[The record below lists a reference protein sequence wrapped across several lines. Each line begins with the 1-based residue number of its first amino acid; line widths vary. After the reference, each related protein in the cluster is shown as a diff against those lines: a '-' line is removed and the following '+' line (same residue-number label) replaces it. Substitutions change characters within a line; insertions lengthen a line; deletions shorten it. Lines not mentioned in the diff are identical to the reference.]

1 MTESQTRRST
11 IRLLLGILISA
22 ASLTV
27 LILLIDGQQVVNALR
42 TVRPEILLLGGLLV
56 IASLFTRAY
65 AWRVILQGRISLSKS
80 FLIINAGYFVNT
92 LLPFRLGEISR
103 AFLLMPS
110 GLPFWEGLPTI
121 VLERMID
128 VLFALVLL
136 FIGLPYALNFQA
148 NTGYIYLL
156 TGGVVLGLA
165 VLAFLV
171 YKRKEILRWLET
183 TRLINAK
190 IRTRLIDFI
199 RQILSSMLVM
209 THPLRILQVFLGM
222 ALSWGIA
229 LALQFLLLK
238 SFIPEARL
246 VWAVFALGAVA
257 VGVSVPSSPGNIGL
271 FEASITLALS
281 AFGVDQS
288 LAFTYALTSHV
299 LSLAITTSLGAF
311 GLVREGVG
319 LREVWQLRN
328 QPDLREEEL

>member
-56 IASLFTRAY
+56 IASLVTRAY

-136 FIGLPYALNFQA
+136 FIGLPYALNFQG

-171 YKRKEILRWLET
+171 YKRKEILRWLEN

>member
-1 MTESQTRRST
+1 MTESRTRRST
-11 IRLLLGILISA
+11 IRLILGILISA
-22 ASLTV
+22 VSLTA
-27 LILLIDGQQVVNALR
+27 LILLIDVQQVLDALR
-42 TVRPEILLLGGLLV
+42 TVRLEILLVGGLLV
-56 IASLFTRAY
+56 IASLITRAY

-148 NTGYIYLL
+148 DTGYIYLM
-156 TGGVVLGLA
+156 TGAVVLGLA
-165 VLAFLV
+165 VLALLV
-171 YKRKEILRWLET
+171 YKRKDILRWLEN
-183 TRLINAK
+183 TRLVSSQV
-190 IRTRLIDFI
+190 RTRLIDFI
-199 RQILSSMLVM
+199 RQILSSMQVL

-229 LALQFLLLK
+229 LVVQFLLLR

-257 VGVSVPSSPGNIGL
+257 IGVSVPSSPGNIGL

-288 LAFTYALTSHV
+288 LAFTYALTSHM
-299 LSLAITTSLGAF
+299 LNLAISTSFGAY

-328 QPDLREEEL
+328 QPDIREEQR

>member
-136 FIGLPYALNFQA
+136 FIGLPYALNFQG

-171 YKRKEILRWLET
+171 YKRKEILRWLEN
-183 TRLINAK
+183 TRLISAK